1 MVKNTRFDVNSGRD
15 GTAVYLEGSNNRSG
29 EIIDISNNSFEGLSQ
44 RAFVRYTYN
53 PITMNDNTFINENG
67 YINIYYTYGGDV
79 EVSRNSFLD
88 GGCTNYCGDWAI
100 AVDRAPNLSTTN
112 TRTWIIS
119 DNNMSN
125 RGLGILVRG
134 NSNSALAPVT
144 TISGNVIEKVVNS
157 GAERG
162 IDIQH
167 LNGVAVT
174 NNTVSGIGSIDIDM
188 QYSYGTGMRLYRTI
202 PALVTQNTIT
212 NNGIGLEVNHDNL
225 ESSANFSITDNVISG
240 NGDNIRLFNYAD
252 VTLREN
258 DLSGAAFYAL
268 SNSTSNTIDARNN
281 YWGEDET
288 AEIEGGTNPQAL
300 SFIYDSN
307 NSSGSGFVNYA
318 GWLATADAEP
328 TNLTVAGDLTFQ
340 KDGVVTTTY
349 QVGDT
354 VTLQYVDADRNAD
367 ASAADTIDVL
377 VTSDT
382 EDTGTAAAAS
392 DPVAGSGNSGDGT
405 VTVSGLG
412 VDTKTETW
420 TLTAISQSS
429 FLVAGS
435 VSGSQDSTL
444 NVGESYTTDGG
455 EVTFLVEQGSLGFSL
470 NDAFTVDTTAGTVV
484 GETITLTE
492 TDVDTGIFT
501 ADVTLSDS
509 AEAIADNGTLELV
522 PGDRIQAF
530 YTDPQGDFGE
540 ELRLSISA
548 LYAKTVFGGTTI
560 LADRIWDTDGS
571 PYLVT
576 GDVTIPSGVTLTILA
591 GVEVNF
597 LANSDDQSSGYRI
610 SDAELLV
617 SGTLTAAGT
626 AEAPVI
632 FKSSET

>member
-1 MVKNTRFDVNSGRD
+1 M
-15 GTAVYLEGSNNRSG
+15 
-29 EIIDISNNSFEGLSQ
+29 
-44 RAFVRYTYN
+44 
-53 PITMNDNTFINENG
+53 
-67 YINIYYTYGGDV
+67 
-79 EVSRNSFLD
+79 
-88 GGCTNYCGDWAI
+88 
-100 AVDRAPNLSTTN
+100 
-112 TRTWIIS
+112 
-119 DNNMSN
+119 
-125 RGLGILVRG
+125 
-134 NSNSALAPVT
+134 
-144 TISGNVIEKVVNS
+144 
-157 GAERG
+157 
-162 IDIQH
+162 
-167 LNGVAVT
+167 
-174 NNTVSGIGSIDIDM
+174 
-188 QYSYGTGMRLYRTI
+188 
-202 PALVTQNTIT
+202 
-212 NNGIGLEVNHDNL
+212 
-225 ESSANFSITDNVISG
+225 
-240 NGDNIRLFNYAD
+240 
-252 VTLREN
+252 
-258 DLSGAAFYAL
+258 
-268 SNSTSNTIDARNN
+268 
-281 YWGEDET
+281 
-288 AEIEGGTNPQAL
+288 
-300 SFIYDSN
+300 
-307 NSSGSGFVNYA
+307 
-318 GWLATADAEP
+318 
-328 TNLTVAGDLTFQ
+328 TVAGDLTFQ

-632 FKSSET
+632 FKSSETSGVPGDWGVLLLMRTLALTLLMLSSRTLATAFVRNKVVILIQFLFKTAIYIMLEKGFTLAGLTIHLWLKIHDLMSIRVVTVPRYI